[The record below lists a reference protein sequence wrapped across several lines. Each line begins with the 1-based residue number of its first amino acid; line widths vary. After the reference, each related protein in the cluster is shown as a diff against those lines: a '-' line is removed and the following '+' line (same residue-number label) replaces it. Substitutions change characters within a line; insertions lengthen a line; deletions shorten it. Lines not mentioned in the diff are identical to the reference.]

1 MDSQP
6 CKTSKIKHFTKI
18 VNGWK
23 LLTIFA
29 KSFLLTVW
37 QCCKDVPGIDSLV
50 KISQLL
56 CTIWVILRVTFMGIC
71 ISRPVALF
79 WPPALARTPGP
90 QFVFTSPGP
99 QFVFT
104 GPGPQFA
111 FNTPGLRLCLLALAN
126 CYLYLLVLV
135 SYLLLTSSGQGFTT
149 TTAATCTIT
158 TTTITTTTTTDTN
171 TNRDNNN
178 KKCHRGSK
186 IHIKWL
192 LKDIRRK
199 SQVLFQ

>member
-1 MDSQP
+1 MDSEP

-79 WPPALARTPGP
+79 WPPALALAPGP

-111 FNTPGLRLCLLALAN
+111 FNTPGLGFVFTSPGKLLFVFTGPGLLFVIYQFRSRFYYYYRS
-126 CYLYLLVLV
+126 YLY
-135 SYLLLTSSGQGFTT
+135 YHYYY
-149 TTAATCTIT
+149 
-158 TTTITTTTTTDTN
+158 N
-171 TNRDNNN
+171 
-178 KKCHRGSK
+178 H
-186 IHIKWL
+186 HHHYYWY
-192 LKDIRRK
+192 
-199 SQVLFQ
+199 

>member
-1 MDSQP
+1 MDSEP

-79 WPPALARTPGP
+79 WPPALALA
-90 QFVFTSPGP
+90 PGP

-111 FNTPGLRLCLLALAN
+111 FNTPGLGFVFTSPGKLLFVFTGPGLLFVIYQFRSRFYYYYRS
-126 CYLYLLVLV
+126 YLY
-135 SYLLLTSSGQGFTT
+135 YHYYY
-149 TTAATCTIT
+149 
-158 TTTITTTTTTDTN
+158 N
-171 TNRDNNN
+171 
-178 KKCHRGSK
+178 H
-186 IHIKWL
+186 HHHYYWY
-192 LKDIRRK
+192 
-199 SQVLFQ
+199 